1 MRPEEGTYLA
11 HRQGNPLLGLLPR
24 EHAYFGLR
32 REHRGL
38 HGDSVRMR
46 RNIVRQDQYRRLAP
60 AHEVATKTEE
70 AAKKAGEK
78 IEKAAKDVREGWK
91 EGEREDQAKGRK

>member
-1 MRPEEGTYLA
+1 MKNFGPIAITIIA
-11 HRQGNPLLGLLPR
+11 LGLGGCARRDENDSAAR
-24 EHAYFGLR
+24 EAGR
-32 REHRGL
+32 T
-38 HGDSVRMR
+38 
-46 RNIVRQDQYRRLAP
+46 

-78 IEKAAKDVREGWK
+78 IEKAAKEVREGWK

>member
-1 MRPEEGTYLA
+1 MRNLLPIAITIIA
-11 HRQGNPLLGLLPR
+11 LGLVGCEKR
-24 EHAYFGLR
+24 DEN
-32 REHRGL
+32 
-38 HGDSVRMR
+38 DSAAKDAGRK
-46 RNIVRQDQYRRLAP
+46 